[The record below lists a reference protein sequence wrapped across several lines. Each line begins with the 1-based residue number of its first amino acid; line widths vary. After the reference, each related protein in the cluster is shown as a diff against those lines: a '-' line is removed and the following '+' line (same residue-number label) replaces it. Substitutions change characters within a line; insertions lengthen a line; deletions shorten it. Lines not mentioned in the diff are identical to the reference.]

1 MSADGGCI
9 MVVVVDWRLFIN
21 QDPLVLGGRPVF
33 SGTRIPVD
41 LVLRKLADGVETDV
55 ILQDYPE
62 LTEESVRDT
71 RLISRSTPDRWSL
84 RRDPSEIPP
93 RRERRGPYA
102 EPSERRWR
110 AVSERRILLTRD
122 LDFGE
127 IVFQLGIRC
136 PVILFRFAG
145 QDFASRA
152 RAIDGL
158 MAARGDDLGT
168 SFVVLD
174 ERSARLRPL

>member
-1 MSADGGCI
+1 MRFLLDENVEVRLLNHLNDGGHDA
-9 MVVVVDWRLFIN
+9 VRV
-21 QDPLVLGGRPVF
+21 RP
-33 SGTRIPVD
+33 R
-41 LVLRKLADGVETDV
+41 DGASLTD
-55 ILQDYPE
+55 
-62 LTEESVRDT
+62 TEV
-71 RLISRSTPDRWSL
+71 
-84 RRDPSEIPP
+84 
-93 RRERRGPYA
+93 A
-102 EPSERRWR
+102 WR

-136 PVILFRFAG
+136 PVILFRFAS
-145 QDFASRA
+145 QDFASWA

-158 MAARGDDLGT
+158 VAARGDDLGT